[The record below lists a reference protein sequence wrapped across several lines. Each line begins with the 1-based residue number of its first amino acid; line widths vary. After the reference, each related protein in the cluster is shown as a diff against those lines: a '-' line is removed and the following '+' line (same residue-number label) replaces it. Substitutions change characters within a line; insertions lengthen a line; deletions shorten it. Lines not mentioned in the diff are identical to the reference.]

1 MRPLRRGVRPLA
13 MLIAAVALLTAAA
26 CSSDGD
32 AASDTTAAA
41 GDETAESLV
50 LYSGRDEELV
60 QPLIDQFVEDTGIE
74 VEVRYGNSAEMG
86 AQLLEEADATPADVF
101 LTQEV
106 GAAGV
111 LAKAD
116 LLSPLPDDVV
126 ELADERFRP
135 GADNSWVGVTGRS
148 RVIVYNPDL
157 VAEPPAGVTDL
168 TDPKYAGMTAWV
180 PGNAGCTIVGNAQ
193 FTAESLWRGV
203 LVYSVDAVQVTKT
216 IERLSLTPLTIAGTY
231 LGGGLFKYSSA
242 CGSNST
248 QIVPY
253 QFIVTEKANSVIR
266 IEQVA
271 LDGVTECVM
280 EGTAIQ
286 AGKIYVMNGASYVC
300 EIYDVDTTAN
310 ITDLR
315 KTSNGGV
322 QASWT
327 ADLGDDCTESGNF
340 TAVNQ
345 E

>member
-1 MRPLRRGVRPLA
+1 MIRR
-13 MLIAAVALLTAAA
+13 LIVALAAVVTLGAPAARA
-26 CSSDGD
+26 ADPDYSDIWW
-32 AASDTTAAA
+32 AA
-41 GDETAESLV
+41 GATESGWGV
-50 LYSGRDEELV
+50 NFAQSPGF
-60 QPLIDQFVEDTGIE
+60 IFATFFI
-74 VEVRYGNSAEMG
+74 YGQDGKQTWISAEMNMI
-86 AQLLEEADATPADVF
+86 
-101 LTQEV
+101 
-106 GAAGV
+106 AAGRYSGAV
-111 LAKAD
+111 YRCTGTFYG
-116 LLSPLPDDVV
+116 SP
-126 ELADERFRP
+126 
-135 GADNSWVGVTGRS
+135 
-148 RVIVYNPDL
+148 
-157 VAEPPAGVTDL
+157 
-168 TDPKYAGMTAWV
+168 WV

-193 FTAESLWRGV
+193 FTAENLWRGV